1 MIGSVFIQPV
11 LAQDAKPQGSRDG
24 VPLTRDELS
33 MFAMRVITFGA
44 GDYPA
49 GCQVQ
54 WGGGYGPGSF
64 VRNCG
69 RVDGKYSAWAW
80 GGNEIRFVGQRGVA
94 RRLYFYRRPNGRYY
108 VLDDRGNYAEIA
120 SVTRSST

>member
-1 MIGSVFIQPV
+1 M
-11 LAQDAKPQGSRDG
+11 
-24 VPLTRDELS
+24 PLTRDELS
-33 MFAMRVITFGA
+33 STFAMKVITFEV

-49 GCQVQ
+49 GCQVT
-54 WGGGYGPGSF
+54 WGGGYGSGSF

-94 RRLYFYRRPNGRYY
+94 RRLYFYRRSNEQYY
-108 VLDDRGNYAEIA
+108 VPDDCGNYAEIA
-120 SVTRSST
+120 SVSR